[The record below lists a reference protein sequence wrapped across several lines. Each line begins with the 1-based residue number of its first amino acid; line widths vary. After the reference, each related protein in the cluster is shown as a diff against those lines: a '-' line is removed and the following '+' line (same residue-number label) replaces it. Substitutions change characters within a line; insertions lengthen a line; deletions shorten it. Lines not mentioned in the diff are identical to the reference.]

1 MKIEESKKEMNKLL
15 ASEVLDIIVEF
26 ISKLKFESIVT
37 VLFFCLDYKD
47 TGELGNSIAD
57 SIVYL
62 VMLTILLRLPKLMT
76 IKNYNQFMKRFD
88 RLDMC
93 CRLRLEMKENINRFE
108 NIKKEQL
115 EEELN
120 KLLKLRYN

>member
-88 RLDMC
+88 RLDMY

-108 NIKKEQL
+108 NITKEQL